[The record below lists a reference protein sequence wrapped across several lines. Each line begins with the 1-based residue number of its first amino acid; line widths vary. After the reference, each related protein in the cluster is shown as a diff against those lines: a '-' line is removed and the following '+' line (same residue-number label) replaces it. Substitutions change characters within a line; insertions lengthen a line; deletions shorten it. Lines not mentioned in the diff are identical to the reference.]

1 MKLPIE
7 LHTREGLMQLWS
19 GVQHYPKQLQMK
31 IKREIDRRNRL
42 RHLGKPFKLVL
53 LLLLFINLSYSQKT
67 VDTNNYFSEAI
78 ESYSETDDC
87 SVRALASVLYN
98 YREAHSY
105 LKKAGRKNYSPVSL
119 RSMLVALMMSTEVL
133 EVKPVESIKAKEFIH
148 KYARTGFIYFVFNK
162 YHIFTIKED
171 ISGRF
176 EIWGNPDDS
185 YQKIIGYMRVTL
197 KQ

>member
-19 GVQHYPKQLQMK
+19 GVQHYPKQLQLRL
-31 IKREIDRRNRL
+31 KREIDRRNRL

-67 VDTNNYFSEAI
+67 IDTNNYFSETI
-78 ESYSETDDC
+78 ESYGETDDC
-87 SVRALASVLYN
+87 SVRALASVLYD
-98 YREAHSY
+98 YKIAHRY
-105 LKKAGRKNYSPVSL
+105 LKISGRRNFSPVNL
-119 RSMLVALMMSTEVL
+119 RTMLTSLMMSTEVL
-133 EVKPVESIKAKEFIH
+133 EVKPVERIKAKEFIH

-162 YHIFTIKED
+162 YHIFVIKED
-171 ISGRF
+171 NTGRF
-176 EIWGNPDDS
+176 EIWGNSDDS
-185 YQKIIGYMRVTL
+185 RQNIIGYMRVTI